1 MALINEEYFA
11 LTEIEKIQCCEYL
24 LQFDYHNKVQ
34 WQTCWHQA
42 IFEYHRELCTRRGKA
57 LCLTKNVWQQEVGKN
72 GTGLQFI
79 WCQLSIPKILW
90 ASSYIC
96 HYSTSVFSNLSRL
109 KEFLNHRDILSHV
122 VCVRAT
128 LQSALTKYTAR
139 SKRKMRATLEERS
152 NKTYSIL
159 SQEKYHNSKISTIQ
173 TNLTTNQHIP
183 MHTQRQVQR
192 QRKRQIHLLCIQF
205 SHNYRQRQQRLL
217 LQCSAYFCLH
227 GKGFSDICRYS
238 TSVSTNLNRLKPSLW
253 RRFPFPCCTRL
264 QEKVRRSISR
274 VTSAL
279 TEDKMTNCIPLAT
292 TNTTPRYVPS
302 FENCRTIGLWNK
314 SSKSRAVTSQLY
326 PA

>member
-1 MALINEEYFA
+1 MFQSWCAMITAIIFCMVCDDESSM
-11 LTEIEKIQCCEYL
+11 Q
-24 LQFDYHNKVQ
+24 HKVE
-34 WQTCWHQA
+34 H
-42 IFEYHRELCTRRGKA
+42 
-57 LCLTKNVWQQEVGKN
+57 EVGQNVVLPLPPLRKDMAFKQSLHKVFHQQPVRLSVDVARLVRGGLHCLHRLLRRCRCFLRTHSLHGLHRRFHN
-72 GTGLQFI
+72 GLHCLIF
-79 WCQLSIPKILW
+79 
-90 ASSYIC
+90 
-96 HYSTSVFSNLSRL
+96 
-109 KEFLNHRDILSHV
+109 
-122 VCVRAT
+122 
-128 LQSALTKYTAR
+128 
-139 SKRKMRATLEERS
+139 
-152 NKTYSIL
+152 
-159 SQEKYHNSKISTIQ
+159 
-173 TNLTTNQHIP
+173 
-183 MHTQRQVQR
+183 
-192 QRKRQIHLLCIQF
+192 CIQF

-326 PA
+326 PT